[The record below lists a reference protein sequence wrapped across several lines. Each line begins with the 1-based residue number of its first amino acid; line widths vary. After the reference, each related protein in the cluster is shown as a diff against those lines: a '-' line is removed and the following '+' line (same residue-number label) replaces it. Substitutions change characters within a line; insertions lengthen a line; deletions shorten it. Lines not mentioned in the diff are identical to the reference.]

1 MSLNFNTQE
10 KTSYIIIKNQFI
22 VSKDYGEAG
31 GLGGLGSSGIRAG
44 SSMGLRKALTAS
56 WGAGCKVL
64 TAGHRGTNAII
75 SLLCPKGQQ
84 VKENGGDLITFQ
96 GCEVKKPP
104 YLERASEIWVFSLE
118 TRPIHPLDLASCC
131 HPILTKG
138 RPEHFEQ
145 EVPIAIKVETTVS
158 FRLRPRRC
166 PV

>member
-44 SSMGLRKALTAS
+44 SSMGLR
-56 WGAGCKVL
+56 
-64 TAGHRGTNAII
+64 NAII

-138 RPEHFEQ
+138 MPEHFEQ